1 MKDAATLHRARQ
13 PFRDER
19 GHGAI
24 VFDPARLSQAG
35 PALFEPGYWGEAATP
50 VAAGGRGAAWF
61 VTGEA
66 GEAVLRHYRR
76 GGLARRFSADR
87 YLWQGEARV
96 RSLAEFALTAR
107 LHAAGLRVPAPIAAA
122 YWREGWGYRASI
134 LVERIPGVAPFAD
147 WLARPDDPAW
157 EAAGLS
163 IAALHHAGV
172 EHADLNAHNLLVDGL
187 NRVWIIDFDRGL
199 RRAPESGWRE
209 ANLRRL
215 ARSLA
220 KLSRGGSSEW
230 ERGFARLRTAYENAF
245 LHAADHL
252 ARGKDRA

>member
-1 MKDAATLHRARQ
+1 MKEAATLKPARQ
-13 PFRDER
+13 PFRDGR

-24 VFDPARLSQAG
+24 VFDPARLPQAG
-35 PALFEPGYWGEAATP
+35 PALFDPATWGAAATP

-61 VTGEA
+61 VSGEA

-76 GGLARRFSADR
+76 GGLVRRLSADR

-96 RSLAEFALTAR
+96 RSVAEFALTAR

-147 WLARPDDPAW
+147 WLSRPADPAW

-187 NRVWIIDFDRGL
+187 NRVWIIDFDRGRERVGDGGWRARNL
-199 RRAPESGWRE
+199 ARLERSLRKLAGGNDAWRPGFERLRAAYDHAYRHAAEHAAARRA
-209 ANLRRL
+209 A
-215 ARSLA
+215 
-220 KLSRGGSSEW
+220 
-230 ERGFARLRTAYENAF
+230 
-245 LHAADHL
+245 
-252 ARGKDRA
+252 